1 MTGITKDQISFFA
14 KFLQEQSGYH
24 LVDDKVYL
32 LEARLKT
39 IMKIDQ
45 LPDISAIVKALAKDP
60 AGQIAEHVV
69 EVMTINETFFF
80 RDQSPFESFEKDIL
94 PVLADWGKTRP
105 IRIWSAACSTGQE
118 PYSLAI
124 VIEENRHKYPAFQ
137 YEIIASDINN
147 RILAKARHGLFTEL
161 EVNRGL
167 PEKYRTKYFR
177 KDGSQWQ
184 VGDDIRRHVHF
195 KFHNL
200 KEDYAGLGL
209 FDFVLLRNVLIYFDA
224 ELKENILSKVEK
236 VMRKDGYL
244 MLGAAEGIHNM
255 KSPFTRCLY
264 TKNTYRRG

>member
-1 MTGITKDQISFFA
+1 MTGITKEQISFFA

-39 IMKIDQ
+39 ILKIDQ
-45 LPDISAIVKALAKDP
+45 LPDIGAIVNALVKNP

-80 RDQSPFESFEKDIL
+80 RDTSPFESFENDIL
-94 PVLADWGKTRP
+94 PVLAEWGKIRP
-105 IRIWSAACSTGQE
+105 VRIWSAACSTGQE

-124 VIEENRHKYPAFQ
+124 VIEENRYKYPNFQ
-137 YEIIASDINN
+137 YEIVASDINN

-167 PEKYRTKYFR
+167 PEKYRAKYFK
-177 KDGSQWQ
+177 KDGSHWQ
-184 VGDDIRRHVHF
+184 ISDDIRRHIHF
-195 KFHNL
+195 KHHNL
-200 KEDYAGLGL
+200 KENFTGLGL

-224 ELKENILSKVEK
+224 PLKDAILTKVEK

-244 MLGAAEGIHNM
+244 MLGAAEGVHNLRNL
-255 KSPFTRCLY
+255 FTRCPH
-264 TKNTYRRG
+264 TKNTYRR